1 MCLQTL
7 RATRLQM
14 FSELWKLRHRSL
26 THRKMPQ
33 AAFPGLHPIEHPD
46 SLQSVSTSAEVGL
59 AHLAASGVLLIQ
71 KGSWDQKKKKKKR
84 RTELA
89 SRRGVAGAKPDSSSP
104 ECSINCVLCF
114 SV

>member
-1 MCLQTL
+1 ML
-7 RATRLQM
+7 RATRLEM
-14 FSELWKLRHRSL
+14 FSELWKLKHRSL
-26 THRKMPQ
+26 TRRKMPQ
-33 AAFPGLHPIEHPD
+33 AASPELHPIEHPD

-71 KGSWDQKKKKKKR
+71 KGSWDKKKKKKKPR

-104 ECSINCVLCF
+104 ECSINRVFCF
-114 SV
+114 PVW